1 MTGRLILLHVL
12 ASVFLAACVGD
23 RTDDSAANRPLR
35 LDFGNAIR
43 HNEALQIIDP
53 RPPAADEQA
62 PALDGK
68 RAAAAMARYQNGT
81 VRKLEIERTGDS
93 NAE

>member
-1 MTGRLILLHVL
+1 MMGRLLLLLVL
-12 ASVFLAACVGD
+12 ASVFLVACVGE
-23 RTDDSAANRPLR
+23 RTDDSVANRPLS

-43 HNEALQIIDP
+43 HNEALQVIDP

-81 VRKLEIERTGDS
+81 VRRLEIERTANS